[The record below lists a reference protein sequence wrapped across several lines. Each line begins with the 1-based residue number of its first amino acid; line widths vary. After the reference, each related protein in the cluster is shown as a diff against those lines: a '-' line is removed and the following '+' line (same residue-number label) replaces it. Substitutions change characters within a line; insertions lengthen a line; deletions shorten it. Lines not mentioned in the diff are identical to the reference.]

1 MSRKKGQRSKLS
13 DEGQQVAFR
22 LPTSLV
28 KRLDAYAQQMSRHRS
43 GVTFTI
49 TRADAARALLT
60 YALEHL
66 EEPHTVDGSS
76 GRHARRR

>member
-22 LPTSLV
+22 LSASLV
-28 KRLDAYAQQMSRHRS
+28 KRLDAYAQQMSRHGS

-66 EEPHTVDGSS
+66 EESTTADRPG
-76 GRHARRR
+76 GRHGRHK